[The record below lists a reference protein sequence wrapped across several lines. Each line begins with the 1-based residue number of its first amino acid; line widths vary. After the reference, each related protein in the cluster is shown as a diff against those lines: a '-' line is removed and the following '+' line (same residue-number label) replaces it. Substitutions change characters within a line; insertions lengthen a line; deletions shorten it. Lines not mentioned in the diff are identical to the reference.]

1 MNSDN
6 FNAQPTVARGNATT
20 FDAGLRNHMVR
31 VYNRMI
37 GGLVTTAVV
46 AFLILNTGAINF
58 FISNMMITQII
69 MLSPLAIIFFG
80 FNPARMSSS
89 QLRLGFLAVAVV
101 YGLSFSLIGA
111 IYTGESIARA
121 FFITGATFAGLSIF
135 GYTTKKDLSG
145 LGTFLFMAMWGLL
158 LVGLTTMVFGMFG
171 VDTSMMNM
179 ALSAV
184 SVLVFSG
191 LTAYETQATKEM
203 YNAGAGDEANSLM
216 AWASALNLY
225 ISFIAILQ
233 SLIHLFGQRN

>member
-1 MNSDN
+1 MNPDR
-6 FNAQPTVARGNATT
+6 FNAQPTVARGGATT

-37 GGLVTTAVV
+37 GGLVTTGLV
-46 AFLILNTGAINF
+46 AWLIVNTGAINF

-69 MLSPLAIIFFG
+69 MLSPLAIIMFG

-89 QLRLGFLAVAVV
+89 ALRLGFLAVAVV
-101 YGLSFSLIGA
+101 YGLSFSLIA
-111 IYTGESIARA
+111 AVYTGESIARA

-158 LVGLTTMVFGMFG
+158 IVGLVTMVAGMFG
-171 VDTSMMNM
+171 AATSGMNLI
-179 ALSAV
+179 LSGA
-184 SVLVFSG
+184 SVLIFSG

-203 YNAGAGDEANSLM
+203 YNASYGDEANSRM
-216 AWASALNLY
+216 AWSAALNLY

-233 SLIHLFGQRN
+233 SLIHLFGNQR

>member
-1 MNSDN
+1 MNTN
-6 FNAQPTVARGNATT
+6 PFNTQPTVARGNATT

-37 GGLVTTAVV
+37 GGLVTTAIV
-46 AFLILNTGAINF
+46 AWLIINTGAINF
-58 FISNMMITQII
+58 FASNMMITQII

-89 QLRLGFLAVAVV
+89 ALRIGFLAVAVV
-101 YGLSFSLIGA
+101 YGLSFSLIA
-111 IYTGESIARA
+111 ATYTGESIARA

-158 LVGLTTMVFGMFG
+158 LVGLVTMVAGMFG
-171 VDTSMMNM
+171 VATSGMNM
-179 ALSAV
+179 ILSAA
-184 SVLVFSG
+184 SVLIFSG

-203 YNAGAGDEANSLM
+203 YNASYGDEANSRM
-216 AWASALNLY
+216 AWSAALNLY

-233 SLIHLFGQRN
+233 SLIHLFGQQR